1 MVECQDFWRQCLSI
15 LTIVTHPDD
24 RLVDSQPMFQ
34 QSILIAVETILGN
47 LQLQRSPIEGDA
59 LASRLNQ
66 MSHGVIGPHIVIDHH
81 ATCIYSRTDTVVEHQ
96 GDTRIYQFL
105 IVVIAFRVLCLRDN
119 HPTDFIA
126 MEVFTDSGLTL
137 ILLAAQGHHNPIA
150 TCCCRL
156 LDTCQNR
163 REIIVGKLRHYH
175 ADDPL
180 GHHATMPERLTD
192 GIRIKVVFTGI
203 LLDGTTPLL
212 TNPGRVFQGTRHGGY
227 GNTKFPC
234 NILHCHRHF
243 LFHPALIIHR

>member
-15 LTIVTHPDD
+15 LAIVTDPDY

-47 LQLQRSPIEGDA
+47 FQLQRSPIEGNA

-66 MSHGVIGPHIVIDHH
+66 MSNGVIGPHIVIDHH

-105 IVVIAFRVLCLRDN
+105 IVVIALRVLCLRYN
-119 HPTDFIA
+119 HPTDLITVEIFA
-126 MEVFTDSGLTL
+126 DPGLPFV
-137 ILLAAQGHHNPIA
+137 LLAAQGHHNPIA
-150 TCCCRL
+150 TGGCCL
-156 LDTCQNR
+156 LDTSQNR
-163 REIIVGKLRHYH
+163 REIIVGKLGHNH
-175 ADDPL
+175 SDDPL
-180 GHHATMPERLTD
+180 RHHTTMAKRLTD
-192 GIRIKVVFTGI
+192 GIRIKVVFAGI
-203 LLDGTTPLL
+203 LLDGTATLL
-212 TNPGRVFQGTRHGGY
+212 TDPGRVFQGTRHGGY

-234 NILHCHRHF
+234 YILHCHRHF